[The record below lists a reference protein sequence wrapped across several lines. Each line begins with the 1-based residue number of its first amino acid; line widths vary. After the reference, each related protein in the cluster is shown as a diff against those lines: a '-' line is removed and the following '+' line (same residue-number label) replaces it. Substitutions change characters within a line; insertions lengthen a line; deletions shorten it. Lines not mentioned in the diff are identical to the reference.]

1 MAGYAATRMPRSK
14 RHANTYLA
22 VQFVPCR
29 MLVGNQLSED
39 SVYKLDGLAPQ
50 RTHFSHLARLY
61 VC

>member
-1 MAGYAATRMPRSK
+1 MPGYAATRKPRSK
-14 RHANTYLA
+14 HHANTYLA

-50 RTHFSHLARLY
+50 RLSLIHI
-61 VC
+61 